1 MGAHYARTVG
11 GNESVRH
18 KKTPSRFAWRIAA
31 SLDKKGG
38 KTLNSFPQKPIKT
51 LNTLEL
57 LAVHNIFPVVMAFL
71 SVGGKKNPEHFVFIR
86 VQGFQ

>member
-18 KKTPSRFAWRIAA
+18 KKTPSRFAWSLAA

-57 LAVHNIFPVVMAFL
+57 LAVHNIF
-71 SVGGKKNPEHFVFIR
+71 SR
-86 VQGFQ
+86 CDGFSLCWGEEKP